1 MMIYLLVGLGAS
13 LLMAL
18 GLAGIVSSRN
28 SIRMLLS
35 SELLYNA
42 SLILLLLFSI
52 MYPVQASLLALM
64 VIVLATTEV
73 AVLIAVI
80 MLFYRKSKTLD
91 VRAAATEEGV

>member
-42 SLILLLLFSI
+42 GLILLLLFSI

>member
-1 MMIYLLVGLGAS
+1 MTYILVGLSAS
-13 LLMAL
+13 LLVAL

-42 SLILLLLFSI
+42 GLLLLLLFSAI
-52 MYPVQASLLALM
+52 KSVQATLLALM

-73 AVLIAVI
+73 AVLVAII
-80 MLFYRKSKTLD
+80 MLFYRKNKTLD

>member
-1 MMIYLLVGLGAS
+1 MIIYLLVGLGAS